1 MAFYRCAACGGV
13 SRVTSTGPDA
23 PACPRCRSALDVSGA
38 PQRIDSA
45 ALVSVI
51 LSSPAPVLVGFAAPG
66 ERSCA
71 SLDDLASARAGE
83 VVCLQV
89 DTASEP
95 AAAEAYAV
103 AELPTLLLFSGGT
116 EVGRVPAR
124 LPPRD
129 IARWMAIAGNA

>member
-13 SRVTSTGPDA
+13 SRVTGTGPDA
-23 PACPRCRSALDVSGA
+23 PACPRCRSALDVTGA
-38 PQRIDSA
+38 PQPIDSV

-66 ERSCA
+66 ESSCA

-95 AAAEAYAV
+95 AAAEAYGV
-103 AELPTLLLFSGGT
+103 VELPTILLFCRGA

-129 IARWMAIAGNA
+129 IARWISLAANA